1 MQRDKMTM
9 RKDISFGNSI
19 HDITTGLDH
28 DALQSKRKG
37 EGEFMKSGN
46 FNRCLL
52 NHKLC
57 YF

>member
-1 MQRDKMTM
+1 M

-19 HDITTGLDH
+19 HDITTGMDH